1 MSELKKWK
9 RGYGALTIL
18 AMGLGLC
25 LVLWPGISGEILCY
39 VFGLVLL
46 VAGVIQIRSYFRR
59 GFAMLLR
66 RYELPLGILDGILG
80 LYFLSRP
87 GNVLLLLPV
96 IVGIIILVDSV
107 FKLQS
112 ALELRQLGEGN
123 WWSVLALAL
132 VNILLALFL
141 LLNPFEGSMSLMVYL
156 GISLIVEG
164 IQGLTFLHHIV
175 KTIRATA
182 PIDVDYVD
190 LT

>member
-1 MSELKKWK
+1 MDELKKWK
-9 RGYGALTIL
+9 RGYLALTIL

-46 VAGVIQIRSYFRR
+46 VAGAIQIRNYFRR

-66 RYELPLGILDGILG
+66 RYELPLGILDGVLG

-112 ALELRQLGEGN
+112 GLELRHLGERN
-123 WWSVLALAL
+123 WWSVLALAV

-141 LLNPFEGSMSLMVYL
+141 LRNPFEGSMSLMIYL
-156 GISLIVEG
+156 GISLIIEG

-175 KTIRATA
+175 KAVRAAA